1 MLSPKYFV
9 ESLICR
15 GIEFFTG
22 VPDSL
27 LKQFCLCI
35 DNNVSE
41 DRHVIAANEG
51 NAIALAAGYY
61 LGTGKIPLVYM
72 QNSGLGNSVNPLLS
86 LCDPEVYSIGGM
98 VLAVGMIVVAKF
110 YEQLLNI
117 KSFYRIS
124 MLVESVMLITVLS
137 FLVLQFSL
145 ASALLIYCG
154 YQLTFIFGGYLVRA
168 ETLVTHRKELLSK
181 IDVNKQVGYLVGLG
195 ASFLFYKVLDMGLEI
210 ADPKEQIN
218 ILHYFLILLQSI
230 ILMLVISSFKKG

>member
-1 MLSPKYFV
+1 
-9 ESLICR
+9 
-15 GIEFFTG
+15 
-22 VPDSL
+22 
-27 LKQFCLCI
+27 
-35 DNNVSE
+35 
-41 DRHVIAANEG
+41 
-51 NAIALAAGYY
+51 
-61 LGTGKIPLVYM
+61 
-72 QNSGLGNSVNPLLS
+72 
-86 LCDPEVYSIGGM
+86 
-98 VLAVGMIVVAKF
+98 
-110 YEQLLNI
+110 LNI

-181 IDVNKQVGYLVGLG
+181 IDVNKQIGYLVGLG
-195 ASFLFYKVLDMGLEI
+195 ASFLFYKVLDKGLEI

-230 ILMLVISSFKKG
+230 ILMLVISSFKKR